1 MANQPRSL
9 RYTPRDIFLP
19 YHGRSQRWA
28 VMVAHRRAGKTV
40 ATLADVCHRA
50 LFCPL
55 HRPQYAYIAPQY
67 NQAKKIAWNYLKDIT
82 KEVITKQPS
91 ESNLSVELYTGAT
104 VTLFGAD
111 NPDSFRGLYFD
122 GAILDEYGSMAPSI
136 WGTVLRPTLLDRHGW
151 ATFIGTPNGPNHFRD
166 QWVKA
171 LKSPL
176 RYFTKMLPYTETN
189 LIPQSEIEDMK
200 EDMTEEEFAQEM
212 LCSFEAATRGA
223 FYGKEVTAAENDG
236 RVRDFPIDDSDLH
249 FVFDLGFRD
258 DTVII
263 AWQNRPEGPAVCHA
277 EAANGRPISYYIG
290 RVNEICSQLKAPRGR
305 VWLPHDARAKSLQTG
320 RSIVEQFVAAG
331 IKPEIVPNLDLQDGI
346 SAGRLLFQH
355 TTFHRTNTED
365 LILALKSYH
374 REFDEEKKMYKDS
387 PVHDWSSHYA
397 DGYRY
402 MSLVAQRPVK
412 KAQRPA
418 EQVQPIRPM
427 APTLDQL
434 WASRKSGS
442 NPHRRV

>member
-1 MANQPRSL
+1 
-9 RYTPRDIFLP
+9 
-19 YHGRSQRWA
+19 
-28 VMVAHRRAGKTV
+28 MVAHRRAGKTV
-40 ATLADVCHRA
+40 ATLSDTCHRA

-104 VTLFGAD
+104 ITLFGAD

-122 GAILDEYGSMAPSI
+122 GAVLDEYGNMAPSV

-171 LKSPL
+171 LRAPL
-176 RYFTKMLPYTETN
+176 RYFSKMLPYTETG
-189 LIPQSEIEDMK
+189 LIPESEIEDMR

-212 LCSFEAATRGA
+212 MCSFEAATRGA
-223 FYGKEVTAAENDG
+223 YFGKEIAAAEADA
-236 RVRDFPIDDSDLH
+236 RVRDFEVDETHLH
-249 FVFDLGFRD
+249 FAFDLGFRD

-263 AWQNRPEGPAVCHA
+263 VWQDRPEGPAIVHS
-277 EAANGRPISYYIG
+277 EACNTRPITFYIQ
-290 RVNEICSQLKAPRGR
+290 RIAEICDKFHAPRGQ
-305 VWLPHDARAKSLQTG
+305 VWLPHDAKAKSLQTG
-320 RSIVEQFVAAG
+320 RSIVEQFVDSG
-331 IKPEIVPNLDLQDGI
+331 IRPQIVPSLDLQDGI
-346 SAGRLLFQH
+346 SAARMMFQH
-355 TTFHRTNTED
+355 VTFHKTNTED
-365 LILALKSYH
+365 LVLALKSYH
-374 REFDEEKKMYKDS
+374 REFDEVRKIYKDS

-402 MSLVAQRPVK
+402 MSLVAKRPAK
-412 KAQRPA
+412 KAPIIIAPPERPSLGNF
-418 EQVQPIRPM
+418 
-427 APTLDQL
+427 TLDQL